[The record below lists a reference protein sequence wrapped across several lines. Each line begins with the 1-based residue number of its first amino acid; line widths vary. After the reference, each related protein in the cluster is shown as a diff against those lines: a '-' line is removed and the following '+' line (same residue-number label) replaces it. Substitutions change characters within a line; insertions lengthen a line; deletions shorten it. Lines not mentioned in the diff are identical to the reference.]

1 MQAIAFEEVLRIR
14 EQVARANALAAERFR
29 HAFAAQSD
37 IPPNERW
44 RVHLEI
50 QAAALLESSR
60 GVSTDRGA
68 VHYDILGQTVVPYV
82 VRGEPLFPHFRIER
96 TPEALFEYWMLVS
109 ELLGTASWRMTS
121 VVASHD
127 EYDAA
132 LRRMSQPQI
141 VRALVGSFLPSADWR
156 DDGSALLEVALYTRA
171 GEERIERRLLALDAQ
186 NEFHFHSRELIA
198 EGRGGVAL

>member
-1 MQAIAFEEVLRIR
+1 MESIPLSEVQRIR
-14 EQVARANALAAERFR
+14 EQIARANVLAAERFR

-60 GVSTDRGA
+60 GVNTDRGS
-68 VHYDILGQTVVPYV
+68 VHYDIVGQTVVPYI

-96 TPEALFEYWMLVS
+96 TPAALFEYWMLVS
-109 ELLGTASWRMTS
+109 ELMGSSSWRMTS
-121 VVASHD
+121 VIASHD

-141 VRALVGSFLPSADWR
+141 VRALVGSFLPSAEWR

-171 GEERIERRLLALDAQ
+171 VEERIERRLLALDAH

-198 EGRGGVAL
+198 EGRGGVAI